1 MTVLSPAVALTRRLI
16 ALDTRDPEGNEAE
29 CIALLGRILEE
40 AGFRVTT
47 TAFADH
53 RPSIVAHLGPGR
65 RPALGFAGH
74 ADTVPLGTASWHHDP
89 FGGRVLDS
97 RVYGRGASDMKSGLA
112 AMVTAACRL
121 APRLAG
127 TGEDL
132 IVIIVSGEETGCRGS
147 RQLAT
152 QPAILGRAGGLIVAE
167 PTGNYPLVGHKGALW
182 LSAAFCGRTAHG
194 SMPEQGDNAVYKAAA
209 AVERLRGF
217 DFAVAPHPVLGRP
230 TYNVGYIHGG
240 LNINSVPDSAEIGID
255 IRTLPDMDH
264 KALAGRIG
272 RWIGPDATLGTL
284 LDVEAIWT
292 DPDLPWIQAVYD
304 ATAPFL
310 DSMPEPRAAPYFTD
324 GAPLRAAYGG
334 VPTLILGPGE
344 PAMAHRTDES
354 CPVANI
360 DAATAIYQRIGENWY
375 GLPPAAAG

>member
-29 CIALLGRILEE
+29 CIALLGRILKE
-40 AGFRVTT
+40 AGFNVTT
-47 TAFADH
+47 TSFADH

-74 ADTVPLGTASWHHDP
+74 ADTVPLGTAPWHHDP
-89 FGGRVLDS
+89 FGGLILDG
-97 RVYGRGASDMKSGLA
+97 RLYGR
-112 AMVTAACRL
+112 
-121 APRLAG
+121 G

-147 RQLAT
+147 RHLAT

-182 LSAAFCGRTAHG
+182 LSAALGGRTAHG

-255 IRTLPDMDH
+255 IRTLPGMDH

-292 DPDLPWIQAVYD
+292 DPGPA
-304 ATAPFL
+304 L
-310 DSMPEPRAAPYFTD
+310 DPGGLRRD
-324 GAPLRAAYGG
+324 GAFSWPQAGAARRSLFYRRGAAAGRLRRSAHASSSDRASRPW
-334 VPTLILGPGE
+334 PTGRTN
-344 PAMAHRTDES
+344 PARWPISTRQR
-354 CPVANI
+354 P
-360 DAATAIYQRIGENWY
+360 IYQLIGENWY